1 MDTSIFNSMTA
12 RELREYLE
20 FLLWHYRVVDAFW
33 YIYVSERFGEK
44 VADEINEQVW
54 GKVAGMG
61 ARDLARRF
69 GIEERGLAGF
79 ERAQRLFPWCI
90 LTGYQIESTPGEI
103 LLTVPRCPTQEARKR
118 RGLGEYACGAMHR
131 AEFESFAREIDPRIR
146 VICDFAP
153 PDAHPGDC
161 YCRWRFR
168 IEESAE
174 APPAAATPRE

>member
-61 ARDLARRF
+61 RAILRGVSASRSAGWPDSSARSACF
-69 GIEERGLAGF
+69 RGAF
-79 ERAQRLFPWCI
+79 
-90 LTGYQIESTPGEI
+90 
-103 LLTVPRCPTQEARKR
+103 
-118 RGLGEYACGAMHR
+118 
-131 AEFESFAREIDPRIR
+131 
-146 VICDFAP
+146 
-153 PDAHPGDC
+153 
-161 YCRWRFR
+161 
-168 IEESAE
+168 
-174 APPAAATPRE
+174 